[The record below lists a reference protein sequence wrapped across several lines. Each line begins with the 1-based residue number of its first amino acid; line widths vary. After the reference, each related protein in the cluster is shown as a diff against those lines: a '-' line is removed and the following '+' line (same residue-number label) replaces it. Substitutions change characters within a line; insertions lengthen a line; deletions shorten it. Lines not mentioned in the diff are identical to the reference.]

1 MNEAKR
7 IVLITGA
14 TRGLGLETAR
24 QLAAS
29 GHAVVLAGRD
39 EPLAG
44 KLAAELGDSA
54 VPLALDVRR
63 PESIERAASSLR
75 ERYGRLD
82 VLVNNAGVMLDGSWS
97 GNTAASIDDERLRE
111 TFETNLFAVVRVTQA
126 LLPLLRLGR
135 EAQIV
140 NVSSVMGSLTIHA
153 DPTGPLSQSKPFAY
167 DASKTALNAFTVHLA
182 SALAS
187 DGIRV
192 NSVHPGW
199 VRTALGT
206 DAATLGVVEGARA
219 IADLAARRGSEP
231 TGKFLRQGGELPW

>member
-24 QLAAS
+24 QLARS

-39 EPLAG
+39 GAV
-44 KLAAELGDSA
+44 ARTLGDSA
-54 VPLALDVRR
+54 MPLELDVRR
-63 PESIERAASSLR
+63 PASIAQAVKSLR

-82 VLVNNAGVMLDGSWS
+82 VLVNNAGVMLDGSWV
-97 GNTAASIDDERLRE
+97 GNTAASIDDGLLRD

-135 EAQIV
+135 EPHIV
-140 NVSSVMGSLTIHA
+140 NVSSVMGSLAIHA

-182 SALAS
+182 SALAA

-206 DAATLGVVEGARA
+206 DAATLDVAEGARP
-219 IADLAARRGSEP
+219 IVDLAARRGSFP
-231 TGKFLRQGGELPW
+231 TGRFLQQGGELPW